1 MTVIATGISPEIIEN
16 LSLFKD
22 FNGDT
27 LASLAQECSI
37 EEYPA
42 KTVVFRKGSSDEYTY
57 FVLSG
62 VLVLVSP
69 TGDQESLVGMG
80 DSGVVDTPLGWEN
93 PYEKSAI
100 AQTDV
105 RLIKVKTK
113 TIKCLLE
120 EVKPP
125 EPEVATIDE
134 DGEDIGT
141 RIYFRLFQDLMED
154 KLELPSMPDIAIRV
168 REAVSNPK
176 AGAYDVS
183 QIIQSDPVVTARIV
197 QAANSALY
205 TGQRQ
210 VDNVSAA
217 VVRLGL
223 STTRELVMAVTMRDI
238 FKSKSP
244 LLNKR
249 MVELWMHST
258 MVAATASV
266 LSKKIRGFSP
276 DKALLAG
283 LVHDIGVVPMLVH
296 AGDYPELLQD
306 PALLEKTVTE
316 YKGQIGTMI
325 MRKWNFPDDLSN
337 LPADADIW
345 MRDENPQADY
355 TDLILISQLHNISL
369 GDHANEYPEL
379 SETPAFSK
387 LGLQKDKES
396 HAGLLIRD
404 EAREEI
410 AQVQKLLL
418 GN

>member
-1 MTVIATGISPEIIEN
+1 MTLISTGVSPEIIEN
-16 LSLFKD
+16 LSIFSNL
-22 FNGDT
+22 T
-27 LASLAQECSI
+27 PESLEYLAKECTI

-42 KTVVFRKGSSDEYTY
+42 KSVVFRKGGADDHTH

-62 VLVLVSP
+62 VLVLVSA
-69 TGDQESLVGMG
+69 TGEQESLVGMG
-80 DSGVVDTPLGWEN
+80 DSGVVDTPLGWEV

-100 AQTDV
+100 AQTDI
-105 RLIKVKTK
+105 RLINVKTE
-113 TIKCLLE
+113 TIKKLLE
-120 EVKPP
+120 ETKPP
-125 EPEVATIDE
+125 APEVSEVDE
-134 DGEDIGT
+134 GGEDVGT

-168 REAVSNPK
+168 REAVGNPD
-176 AGAYDVS
+176 ASTHDVS
-183 QIIQSDPVVTARIV
+183 QIIQADPVVTARIV

-210 VDNVSAA
+210 VDNVNSA

-258 MVAATASV
+258 MVAAVASV

-276 DKALLAG
+276 DKSLLAG

-296 AGDYPELLQD
+296 AGSYPELTQD
-306 PALLEKTVTE
+306 PMLLEKTITE

-325 MRKWNFPDDLSN
+325 MRKWNFPDDLTN
-337 LPADADIW
+337 LPADADEW
-345 MRDENPQADY
+345 MRDENEQADY
-355 TDLILISQLHNISL
+355 TDLIIVSQLHNISTS
-369 GDHANEYPEL
+369 DHADEYPDV
-379 SETPAFSK
+379 SETPAFAK
-387 LGLQKDKES
+387 LGLQKDDEGQ
-396 HAGLLIRD
+396 AGLLIRD

-410 AQVQKLLL
+410 AAVQKLLL

>member
-1 MTVIATGISPEIIEN
+1 MTLISTGVSPEIIEN
-16 LSLFKD
+16 LSLFSD
-22 FNGDT
+22 LPPDSIE
-27 LASLAQECSI
+27 SLAKECTI

-42 KTVVFRKGSSDEYTY
+42 KTVVFRKGGADEYTH

-80 DSGVVDTPLGWEN
+80 DSGVVDKPLGWEV

-100 AQTDV
+100 AQTDI
-105 RLIKVKTK
+105 RLINVKTDTVK
-113 TIKCLLE
+113 QLLE
-120 EVKPP
+120 DTKPP
-125 EPEVATIDE
+125 APEVAEVDE
-134 DGEDIGT
+134 GGEDVGT

-154 KLELPSMPDIAIRV
+154 KLDLPSMPDMAIRV
-168 REAVSNPK
+168 REAVSNPD
-176 AGAYDVS
+176 ASAHDVS
-183 QIIQSDPVVTARIV
+183 QIIQTDPVVTARIV

-258 MVAATASV
+258 MVAAIASV

-296 AGDYPELLQD
+296 AGNYPELTQD
-306 PALLEKTVTE
+306 PMLLEKTISE

-325 MRKWNFPDDLSN
+325 MRKWNFPDDLSS
-337 LPADADIW
+337 LPADADEW
-345 MRDENPQADY
+345 MRDEHNQPDY
-355 TDLILISQLHNISL
+355 TDLIVISQLHNIST
-369 GDHANEYPEL
+369 GDHASEYPDV
-379 SETPAFSK
+379 SETPAFAK
-387 LGLQKDKES
+387 LGLQKDDEG

-410 AQVQKLLL
+410 AAVQKLLL